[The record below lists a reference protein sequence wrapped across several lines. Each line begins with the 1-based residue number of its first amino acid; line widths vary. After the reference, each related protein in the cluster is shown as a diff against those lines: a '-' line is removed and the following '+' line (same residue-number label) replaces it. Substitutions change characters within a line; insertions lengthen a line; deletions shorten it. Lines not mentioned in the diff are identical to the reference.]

1 MYKHYLFD
9 WGNTLMVAIK
19 GQTGPMYKWDK
30 VQLTPGAYECLE
42 NLHNS
47 AKCHIATNAKDSS
60 SNQIKKALTRVDLAQ
75 FIDHIF
81 CFKEIGYEKPSQEF
95 FEHIISKL
103 GCLRSEIVMIG
114 DSLETDVYG
123 AKKYEIES
131 VWFNKDQQPVPKGIT
146 AVSNLSDLI
155 TIMEKTVKC
164 EL

>member
-9 WGNTLMVAIK
+9 WGNTLMVDIK

-30 VQLTPGAYECLE
+30 VRCTAGAFECLE
-42 NLHNS
+42 YLHNF

-60 SNQIKKALTRVDLAQ
+60 SNQIRKALNRVGLAQ

-81 CFKEIGYEKPSQEF
+81 CFKEIGYEKPSQGF

-123 AKKYEIES
+123 AKKYGVES
-131 VWFNKDQQPVPKGIT
+131 VWLNNDQQPVPEGIT
-146 AVSNLSDLI
+146 AISNLHDLI
-155 TIMEKTVKC
+155 TIMA
-164 EL
+164 

>member
-9 WGNTLMVAIK
+9 WGNTLMIDIK

-30 VQLTPGAYECLE
+30 VLRAAGAYEGLE
-42 NLHNS
+42 YLHNF

-60 SNQIKKALTRVDLAQ
+60 STQIRKALNRVGLAQ

-103 GCLRSEIVMIG
+103 GCLKSEVVMIG

-131 VWFNKDQQPVPKGIT
+131 IWLNNDQQPVPEGIT
-146 AVSNLSDLI
+146 AVSTLPDLI
-155 TIMEKTVKC
+155 TIMA
-164 EL
+164 

>member
-9 WGNTLMVAIK
+9 WGNTLMVDIK
-19 GQTGPMYKWDK
+19 GQTGPMDKWDK
-30 VQLTPGAYECLE
+30 VLCTPGAYECLE
-42 NLHNS
+42 YLHNI
-47 AKCHIATNAKDSS
+47 AQCHIATNAKDSS
-60 SNQIKKALTRVDLAQ
+60 STQIRKALNRVGLAQ

-95 FEHIISKL
+95 FEHIISTL

-123 AKKYEIES
+123 TNKYEIAS
-131 VWFNKDQQPVPKGIT
+131 VWLNKDQQSVPEGIT

-155 TIMEKTVKC
+155 TIMD
-164 EL
+164 

>member
-9 WGNTLMVAIK
+9 WGNTLMVDIK

-30 VQLTPGAYECLE
+30 VRCTAGAFECLE
-42 NLHNS
+42 YLH
-47 AKCHIATNAKDSS
+47 IR
-60 SNQIKKALTRVDLAQ
+60 KALNRVGLAQ

-81 CFKEIGYEKPSQEF
+81 CFKEIGYEKPSQGF

-123 AKKYEIES
+123 AKKYGVES
-131 VWFNKDQQPVPKGIT
+131 VWLNNDQQPVPEGIT
-146 AVSNLSDLI
+146 AISNLHDLI
-155 TIMEKTVKC
+155 TIMA
-164 EL
+164 

>member
-1 MYKHYLFD
+1 MYKHFLFD
-9 WGNTLMVAIK
+9 WGDTLMLNIK

-30 VQLTPGAYECLE
+30 VLRAAGAYECLE
-42 NLHNS
+42 YLHNF

-60 SNQIKKALTRVDLAQ
+60 STQIRKALKRVGLAQ

-95 FEHIISKL
+95 FEHIINKL
-103 GCLRSEIVMIG
+103 GCLKSEVVMIG

-131 VWFNKDQQPVPKGIT
+131 IWLNNDQQPVPEGIT
-146 AVSNLSDLI
+146 AVSTLPDLI
-155 TIMEKTVKC
+155 TIMA
-164 EL
+164 